1 MDDVLWLKPCS
12 AVHTLG
18 MRVSLTLLFLNDQQQ
33 LVRIVPKAQPGRI
46 FVCWQASSVIEMRAR
61 PEPDIIEAWHHISS
75 RIFETQDSR
84 LNCFTGLSKN
94 ANVGRIKTRVQN
106 AANRDVDRHLKGRSK
121 ID

>member
-33 LVRIVPKAQPGRI
+33 LVRTVPKAQPGRV

-61 PEPDIIEAWHHISS
+61 PEPDIIEAWHHILSQ
-75 RIFETQDSR
+75 IFET
-84 LNCFTGLSKN
+84 
-94 ANVGRIKTRVQN
+94 
-106 AANRDVDRHLKGRSK
+106 
-121 ID
+121 